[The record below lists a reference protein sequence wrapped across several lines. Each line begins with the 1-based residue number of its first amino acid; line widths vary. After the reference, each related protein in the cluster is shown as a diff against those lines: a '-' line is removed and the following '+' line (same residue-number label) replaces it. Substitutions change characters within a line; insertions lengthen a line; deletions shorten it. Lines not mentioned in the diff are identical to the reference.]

1 MMIKICCKRDYL
13 VGWDK
18 AKYANAVG
26 IVIRQLKEFH
36 AKIKE
41 EKDLTQKELAEKLMT
56 TTTTV
61 ARWDLGMSVPK
72 QDRMIREIKALGI
85 SW

>member
-1 MMIKICCKRDYL
+1 MTTIDRQKFARAIKRY
-13 VGWDK
+13 
-18 AKYANAVG
+18 
-26 IVIRQLKEFH
+26 R
-36 AKIKE
+36 E

-61 ARWDLGMSVPK
+61 ARWELGMSVPK

-85 SW
+85 NW

>member
-1 MMIKICCKRDYL
+1 MTTIDKHKFARAVKRY
-13 VGWDK
+13 
-18 AKYANAVG
+18 
-26 IVIRQLKEFH
+26 R
-36 AKIKE
+36 E

-61 ARWDLGMSVPK
+61 ARWELGMSVPK
-72 QDRMIREIKALGI
+72 QERVIQELKALGI

>member
-1 MMIKICCKRDYL
+1 MTTIDKQKFARAVKRY
-13 VGWDK
+13 
-18 AKYANAVG
+18 
-26 IVIRQLKEFH
+26 R
-36 AKIKE
+36 E

-61 ARWDLGMSVPK
+61 ARWELGMSVPK

-85 SW
+85 NW

>member
-1 MMIKICCKRDYL
+1 MTTIDRHKFAKAIKRY
-13 VGWDK
+13 
-18 AKYANAVG
+18 
-26 IVIRQLKEFH
+26 R
-36 AKIKE
+36 E

-61 ARWDLGMSVPK
+61 ARWELGMSVPK

-85 SW
+85 NW